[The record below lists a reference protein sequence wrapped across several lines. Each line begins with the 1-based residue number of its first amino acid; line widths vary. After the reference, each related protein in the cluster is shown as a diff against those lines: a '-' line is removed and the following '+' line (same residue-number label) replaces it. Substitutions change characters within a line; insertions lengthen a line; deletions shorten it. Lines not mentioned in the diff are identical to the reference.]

1 MLLIGRVNRYVVRG
15 VGSGDEDTVR
25 EAKAGRVS
33 LGGEDDS
40 GVRTDDSEA
49 ERCERWRMRS
59 EGRYGHRGIQW

>member
-33 LGGEDDS
+33 LGGEVD
-40 GVRTDDSEA
+40 RLTA
-49 ERCERWRMRS
+49 ESRRMTAR
-59 EGRYGHRGIQW
+59 RRGANDGG